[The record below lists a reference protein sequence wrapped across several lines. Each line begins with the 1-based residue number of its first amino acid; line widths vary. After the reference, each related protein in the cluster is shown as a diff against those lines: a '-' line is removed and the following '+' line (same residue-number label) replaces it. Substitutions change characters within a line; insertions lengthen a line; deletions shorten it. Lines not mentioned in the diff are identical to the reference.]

1 MDLKLKVLV
10 VNEVKWQ
17 GLRVQHM
24 EEAQW
29 QVTWL
34 GLDKKEI
41 NREWAECPGANAG
54 VQELEHSKRLHSAGV
69 TVRKNSECKTRR
81 LTKSRNF
88 WWYWPLSLSLS
99 ARTRMPVRVRVCVI
113 TCMFEN
119 VLFPYCYSGSGSTH
133 CLPPSLYVIHRY
145 TNSIGTQ
152 LLSANCSGPKER
164 LSEDS

>member
-1 MDLKLKVLV
+1 MTRIKSTAYGRSPVTS
-10 VNEVKWQ
+10 
-17 GLRVQHM
+17 HM
-24 EEAQW
+24 VRAR
-29 QVTWL
+29 L
-34 GLDKKEI
+34 KKEI

-69 TVRKNSECKTRR
+69 TVRKNSKCKTRR

-88 WWYWPLSLSLS
+88 WWYWPLSLSLCTHTH
-99 ARTRMPVRVRVCVI
+99 ACACACVCVI

-133 CLPPSLYVIHRY
+133 CLPPIHRY
-145 TNSIGTQ
+145 THSIGTQ